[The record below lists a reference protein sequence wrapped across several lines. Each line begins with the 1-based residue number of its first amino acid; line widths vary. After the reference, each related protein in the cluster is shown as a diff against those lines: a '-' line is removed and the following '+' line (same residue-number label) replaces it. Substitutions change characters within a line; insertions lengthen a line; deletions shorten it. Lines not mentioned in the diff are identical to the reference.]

1 MVVIPVK
8 CRLLFISWYVCVG
21 GSGNHVV
28 EEGQVLGDVLGGP
41 GGEVGVEE
49 ALISAVERT
58 LFGRVRDDG
67 LEQSRRSD

>member
-1 MVVIPVK
+1 M
-8 CRLLFISWYVCVG
+8 
-21 GSGNHVV
+21 
-28 EEGQVLGDVLGGP
+28 LGDVLGGP

-67 LEQSRRSD
+67 LEQSRRSDEILLVRRSCDNILISHYLQSLSRI